1 MMSSRIAEIV
11 SRREAL
17 IARAAAQ
24 RAQFAAAASRLRPSL
39 WFANLAVRAY
49 RLVKSRPLRAALVL
63 GVLAVAGPRRALR
76 WGYRGI
82 TLFAAVAPLAKGLAD
97 LLQRLRAAPK
107 KAGIARTRPAPTD
120 APGLVRRPPA
130 LR

>member
-24 RAQFAAAASRLRPSL
+24 RAQIAAAASALRPSL
-39 WFANLAVRAY
+39 WFANPAMRVY
-49 RLVKSRPLRAALVL
+49 RLVKSRPLLAALVL

-76 WGYRGI
+76 WGYRGL
-82 TLFAAVAPLAKGLAD
+82 TLYAAVAPLAKALAN
-97 LLQRLRAAPK
+97 LLQRLRAAP
-107 KAGIARTRPAPTD
+107 
-120 APGLVRRPPA
+120 
-130 LR
+130 

>member
-17 IARAAAQ
+17 SERAAAQ
-24 RAQFAAAASRLRPSL
+24 RARFSAAASTLRPSL

-49 RLVKSRPLRAALVL
+49 RLVKSRPLLAALVL

-76 WGYRGI
+76 WGYRGL
-82 TLFAAVAPLAKGLAD
+82 TLYAAVAPLAKVLAS
-97 LLQRLRAAPK
+97 LLQRLRAAP
-107 KAGIARTRPAPTD
+107 
-120 APGLVRRPPA
+120 
-130 LR
+130 

>member
-24 RAQFAAAASRLRPSL
+24 RAQFAAATSRLRPPL
-39 WFANLAVRAY
+39 RFANLAVRAY
-49 RLVKSRPLRAALVL
+49 RLARSRPLLAALVL

-76 WGYRGI
+76 WGYRGL
-82 TLFAAVAPLAKGLAD
+82 TLFVAVAPLARVLAN
-97 LLQRLRAAPK
+97 LLQRLRAAP
-107 KAGIARTRPAPTD
+107 
-120 APGLVRRPPA
+120 
-130 LR
+130 